1 MTKDF
6 LEWICYHLDIIVI
19 NFVWVLDVRLVY
31 HAVVFLILW
40 RLWYFI
46 IFMCAGSFISGW
58 VSDESSTFKHVS
70 RWFYIMDNCESYV
83 ICKTIVELKHWHVP
97 SGIVYN
103 LSLRLLIHDSHIN
116 NNTRSQRHCR
126 WLLAISHSD
135 RGRLLSKWWSWM
147 FSYWIRGEIN
157 LQAYIK

>member
-97 SGIVYN
+97 CGIIYN
-103 LSLRLLIHDSHIN
+103 LSLRLLIHGSHIKLEPWKLAEMV
-116 NNTRSQRHCR
+116 HLCR
-126 WLLAISHSD
+126 VEPVLVFSL
-135 RGRLLSKWWSWM
+135 RLCP
-147 FSYWIRGEIN
+147 IRGDARFYFYVWEMFEWI
-157 LQAYIK
+157 